1 MSTHIFKQFDRIQ
14 RIKDGIESKILDLA
28 KLQIKIY
35 NEEHNRLFGKDHP
48 SYPIR
53 RSWDYLKV
61 SEYGDSIECWNSY
74 SREPDELVDDF
85 KISEYILN
93 GDLELFRAEVRKSKE
108 EAKTQKDI
116 SDAKAKEDL
125 RAKLLAQLQALN

>member
-1 MSTHIFKQFDRIQ
+1 MNNHLFTQFDRIST
-14 RIKDGIESKILDLA
+14 IKEGIETKILDLA

-61 SEYGDSIECWNSY
+61 SEYGDSIECWESN
-74 SREPDELVDDF
+74 RRDPNELIDDF
-85 KISEYILN
+85 KISKHILN

-108 EAKTQKDI
+108 EAKTQQDI
-116 SDAKAKEDL
+116 SDVKAKDDL
-125 RAKLLAQLQALN
+125 RAKLLAQLQALD

>member
-1 MSTHIFKQFDRIQ
+1 MNKHLFAQFNRIST
-14 RIKDGIESKILDLA
+14 IKDGIEAKILDLA

-48 SYPIR
+48 TYPIR
-53 RSWDYLKV
+53 RSWDYLKL

-74 SREPDELVDDF
+74 SRDPNEFVDDF
-85 KISEYILN
+85 KISEHILN

-125 RAKLLAQLQALN
+125 RAKLLAQLQALD